1 VVAAFMQKGHFAR
14 HIRRMR
20 MLYADRRR
28 ALASAL
34 EAAFGARVMVEMA
47 GGGMHLLAGFSGGS
61 DDVAL
66 GKRAAAAGMAPST
79 LSSHTMAHDR
89 GQGLL
94 LSFTNIPV
102 EAAPNMA
109 MRLKAALGPLADLT
123 VAPQACDAALSLE
136 AADEASDVNS
146 FPFCKPLLSP

>member
-1 VVAAFMQKGHFAR
+1 
-14 HIRRMR
+14 

-34 EAAFGARVMVEMA
+34 EAAFGARVTLEMA
-47 GGGMHLLAGFSGGS
+47 AGGMHLLARFSGGS
-61 DDVAL
+61 DDVTLA
-66 GKRAAAAGMAPST
+66 KRAAAARLAPST

-102 EAAPNMA
+102 EAAPDLA
-109 MRLKAALGPLADLT
+109 ARLETALGTLAGLT
-123 VAPQACDAALSLE
+123 DAPRACDAALSPE
-136 AADEASDVNS
+136 AAEATR
-146 FPFCKPLLSP
+146 